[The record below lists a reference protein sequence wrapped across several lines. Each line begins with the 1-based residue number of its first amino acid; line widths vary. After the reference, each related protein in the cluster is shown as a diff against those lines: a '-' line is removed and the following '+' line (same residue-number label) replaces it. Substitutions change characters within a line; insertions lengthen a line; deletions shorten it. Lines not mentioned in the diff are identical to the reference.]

1 MEPAVLATYLSQLFR
16 RNGYPNTLSMAYA
29 ALHDTVNVTAS
40 YNPLKTGV
48 CKNVV
53 EAAKRSATQRKNR
66 KLPISTD
73 MVKTIVD
80 KYGKVDAN
88 LKDLRISVIVLLRFA
103 GFFRFKE
110 LANIRT

>member
-1 MEPAVLATYLSQLFR
+1 
-16 RNGYPNTLSMAYA
+16 MAYA
-29 ALHDTVNVTAS
+29 AQVWLHETVNATAS

-53 EAAKRSATQRKNR
+53 EAAKRSPTQRKNR

-73 MVKTIVD
+73 MVKTIVA
-80 KYGKVDAN
+80 KYGKVGSN
-88 LKDLRISVIVLLRFA
+88 LKGLRISVIVLLGFA

-110 LANIRT
+110 LANIRTSRLTIIARTGNSKRTDCQ